1 MNKTL
6 TGKTPFDNL
15 QQPLTNLSDG
25 AEGLHTHKLEL
36 GRFKMHQH
44 CHQLCQVTS
53 DAFGSGKI
61 FHRGQKDAEDSEHE
75 GEAKLKCTRYTGTL
89 GKKHCTR
96 TCLPGTVANKGRHIF
111 SMSLESVDA
120 KLFQGL
126 GNPSTS
132 KLWMNPSK
140 L

>member
-44 CHQLCQVTS
+44 CHQLCQVNW

-61 FHRGQKDAEDSEHE
+61 FHRGQKDAEDPEHE
-75 GEAKLKCTRYTGTL
+75 GEAKLHCIVPGTL

-96 TCLPGTVANKGRHIF
+96 TWYPGTFANKGQTH
-111 SMSLESVDA
+111 
-120 KLFQGL
+120 LF
-126 GNPSTS
+126 NVIREC
-132 KLWMNPSK
+132 
-140 L
+140 

>member
-61 FHRGQKDAEDSEHE
+61 FHRGQKDAEDPEHE
-75 GEAKLKCTRYTGTL
+75 GEAKLHCIVPVTL
-89 GKKHCTR
+89 GKKYCTR
-96 TCLPGTVANKGRHIF
+96 T
-111 SMSLESVDA
+111 
-120 KLFQGL
+120 
-126 GNPSTS
+126 
-132 KLWMNPSK
+132 W
-140 L
+140 

>member
-25 AEGLHTHKLEL
+25 AEGLHTHKL

-44 CHQLCQVTS
+44 CHHQLCQVTS

-61 FHRGQKDAEDSEHE
+61 FHRGQKDAEDPEHE
-75 GEAKLKCTRYTGTL
+75 GEAKL
-89 GKKHCTR
+89 HCTMCTLFHWLLCIKR
-96 TCLPGTVANKGRHIF
+96 LKSKNHF
-111 SMSLESVDA
+111 SMD
-120 KLFQGL
+120 KNDF
-126 GNPSTS
+126 
-132 KLWMNPSK
+132 
-140 L
+140 

>member
-61 FHRGQKDAEDSEHE
+61 FHRGQKDAEDPEHE
-75 GEAKLKCTRYTGTL
+75 GEAKLHCIVTGTL
-89 GKKHCTR
+89 GKKACTR
-96 TCLPGTVANKGRHIF
+96 TWYPGTFANKEQTH
-111 SMSLESVDA
+111 
-120 KLFQGL
+120 LF
-126 GNPSTS
+126 NVIREC
-132 KLWMNPSK
+132 
-140 L
+140 